1 MQHKNGFTIVEILI
15 TIAIIGI
22 VAGIVTVTLLD
33 RVDRSERKK
42 SKAHIAQIVRMA
54 EQEVAL
60 GSSTAQIVAAVNNI
74 PSYKT
79 WEKVVGLYPYLN
91 DQNTFN
97 DRYTCNPPAGTT
109 GHVTGNPEG
118 ALYTYLNLLDGPS
131 KTPGVSPT
139 GRALIR
145 NIANTAEDVH
155 CASFP
160 GRSAIAIRVDDDNN
174 WWCGVLVGT
183 GTRDAHF
190 LSTVAIGDLRTVCA
204 YRTAPTSKWTTAAR
218 TESLFQARLPDYL
231 DS

>member
-33 RVDRSERKK
+33 RIDRSERKK
-42 SKAHIAQIVRMA
+42 SKAHIAQIVRMV

-74 PSYKT
+74 PSYQT
-79 WEKVVGLYPYLN
+79 WEKIVGLYPYLN
-91 DQNTFN
+91 DQSTFN
-97 DRYTCNPPAGTT
+97 GQYACNPPAGTT
-109 GHVTGNPEG
+109 GHITGKPEG

-131 KTPGVSPT
+131 KTPEFKASGSFFS
-139 GRALIR
+139 G
-145 NIANTAEDVH
+145 IANTADDVH
-155 CASFP
+155 CVAHTSRN
-160 GRSAIAIRVDDDNN
+160 GIALRVDDDNN
-174 WWCGVLVGT
+174 WWCGVLRGN

-190 LSTVAIGDLRTVCA
+190 LSTVATGNIHSVCA
-204 YRTAPTSKWTTAAR
+204 DRTTPNSGWTTSAR
-218 TESLFQARLPDYL
+218 TSSLFQARLPDYL